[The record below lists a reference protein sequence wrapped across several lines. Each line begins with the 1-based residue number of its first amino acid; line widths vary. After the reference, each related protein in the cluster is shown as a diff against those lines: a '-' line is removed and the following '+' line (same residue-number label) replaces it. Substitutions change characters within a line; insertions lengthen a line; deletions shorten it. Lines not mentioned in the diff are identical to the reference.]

1 MIDHEKLK
9 PILEGY
15 KAYFP
20 VHWEDEKYK
29 WEAIQHFQDHWD
41 IDVENF
47 VDMFKQATDK
57 TSNLLASGYAYPR
70 GMITNFAK
78 ADDEAK
84 RSMFRDLFDESV
96 DLGARVYAFQKAA
109 EVIRVKH
116 DDGTQSN
123 HYQKTNA
130 TSSYLWL
137 RYPDKE
143 YFSM

>member
-1 MIDHEKLK
+1 
-9 PILEGY
+9 
-15 KAYFP
+15 
-20 VHWEDEKYK
+20 
-29 WEAIQHFQDHWD
+29 
-41 IDVENF
+41 
-47 VDMFKQATDK
+47 MFKQATDK

-116 DDGTQSN
+116 DDGT
-123 HYQKTNA
+123 
-130 TSSYLWL
+130 
-137 RYPDKE
+137 
-143 YFSM
+143 